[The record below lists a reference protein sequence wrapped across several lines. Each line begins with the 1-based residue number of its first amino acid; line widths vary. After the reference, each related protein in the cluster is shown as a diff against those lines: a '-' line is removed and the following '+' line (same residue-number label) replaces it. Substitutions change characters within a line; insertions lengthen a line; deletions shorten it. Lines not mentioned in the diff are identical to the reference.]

1 MAVHLYLAYLAAC
14 VILVIV
20 PGPTVTL
27 IVANSLRHGTRAGLL
42 NIAGTQ
48 LGLAVMVGVVLA
60 GLASLIEAMG
70 WWFNVVR
77 LAGAAYLVWLGIKL
91 LRSSGSL
98 APPSQHSA
106 ASGRGQGGGAQ
117 KPRIGF
123 FLQGFLVVMSNPK
136 ALILFGALF
145 PQFIDPGGDYV
156 EQVLLMGITAM
167 ATALIFDS
175 AYAILTGQAAA
186 FLSRRRIRLV
196 SQASGLCLI
205 GGGVW
210 LALARSR

>member
-1 MAVHLYLAYLAAC
+1 MAVHLYLAFVAAC
-14 VILVIV
+14 IILVIV

-27 IVANSLRHGTRAGLL
+27 IIANSLRHGTRAGLL

-48 LGLAVMVGVVLA
+48 LGLAVMIGIVLA

-98 APPSQHSA
+98 AA
-106 ASGRGQGGGAQ
+106 AQQAP
-117 KPRIGF
+117 KPRVGF

-145 PQFIDPGGDYV
+145 PQFIDPSGNYV
-156 EQVLLMGITAM
+156 DQVLLMGITAM
-167 ATALIFDS
+167 ATALVFDS
-175 AYAILTGQAAA
+175 AYAILTGKASAL
-186 FLSRRRIRLV
+186 LSQRRARLV

-205 GGGVW
+205 GGGAW
-210 LALARSR
+210 LAFTRSR

>member
-27 IVANSLRHGTRAGLL
+27 IVANSLRHGTRAGLF

-48 LGLAVMVGVVLA
+48 LGLACMVGIVLA

-70 WWFNVVR
+70 WWFNLVR
-77 LAGAAYLVWLGIKL
+77 LAGAAYLVWLGLRL
-91 LRSSGSL
+91 LGSSGSL
-98 APPSQHSA
+98 ATPEQA
-106 ASGRGQGGGAQ
+106 A
-117 KPRIGF
+117 KPRVGF
-123 FLQGFLVVMSNPK
+123 FLQGFFVVMSNPK

-145 PQFIDPGGDYV
+145 PQFIDPTGDYGA
-156 EQVLLMGITAM
+156 QVLLMGITAM
-167 ATALIFDS
+167 ATALVFDS
-175 AYAILTGQAAA
+175 AYAVLTGQAAA
-186 FLSRRRIRLV
+186 LLSRRRVRLV
-196 SQASGLCLI
+196 SRASGLCLI

-210 LALARSR
+210 LALSRSR

>member
-48 LGLAVMVGVVLA
+48 LGLACMVGIVLA

-70 WWFNVVR
+70 WWFNLVR
-77 LAGAAYLVWLGIKL
+77 LAGAAYLVWLGLRL
-91 LRSSGSL
+91 LGSSGSL
-98 APPSQHSA
+98 ATPEPA
-106 ASGRGQGGGAQ
+106 A
-117 KPRIGF
+117 KPHVGF
-123 FLQGFLVVMSNPK
+123 FLQGFFVVMSNPK

-145 PQFIDPGGDYV
+145 PQFIDPTGDYGA
-156 EQVLLMGITAM
+156 QVLLMGITAM
-167 ATALIFDS
+167 ATALVFDS
-175 AYAILTGQAAA
+175 AYAVLTGQAAA
-186 FLSRRRIRLV
+186 LLSRRRVRLV
-196 SQASGLCLI
+196 SRASGLCLI

-210 LALARSR
+210 LALSRSR

>member
-1 MAVHLYLAYLAAC
+1 MSVHLYLAYVAAC
-14 VILVIV
+14 IVLVIV

-48 LGLAVMVGVVLA
+48 LGLALMIGIVLA
-60 GLASLIEAMG
+60 GLASLIEALG
-70 WWFNVVR
+70 WWFDGVR

-98 APPSQHSA
+98 ATLEPAPTP
-106 ASGRGQGGGAQ
+106 RG
-117 KPRIGF
+117 GF
-123 FLQGFLVVMSNPK
+123 FLQGFLVLMSNPK

-145 PQFIDPGGDYV
+145 PQFIDPNGDYV
-156 EQVLLMGITAM
+156 DQVVLLGITAM
-167 ATALIFDS
+167 VTAFVFDG
-175 AYAILTGQAAA
+175 AYAILAGNAGAV
-186 FLSRRRIRLV
+186 LSRRRVRFL

-210 LALARSR
+210 LALIRSR